1 MCPLSSSHSS
11 ARFWLLALDDHTP
24 PGAIYRVTFR
34 WLFAGCLSF
43 LVSARL
49 SPALADEPPKLPDK
63 YDEPLGTCFETIK
76 YPYPTAYLNLNVE
89 GQDLRMCF
97 MDVRPEKNPNG
108 RTIVLLHGKN
118 FWGAY
123 WGDTMKFL
131 LDRGFRVV
139 VPDQIGFGK
148 SSKPDIH
155 YSFDF
160 LAANTAGLLDLLQ
173 IPKAIIVGH
182 SMGGMLA
189 IRFARLYPGRTEAL
203 VLEDPIGLEDY
214 RLVVPPAP
222 LEQLYQSELNLS
234 LQDYRKYV
242 QSYFVNYPPD
252 KAEAFVEPRI
262 RVILSGD
269 FPRWA
274 KAAALTTE
282 MIYEQPVCYEFAQI
296 KVPTLLIIGLDDRT
310 AVGRDRAPLDQ
321 RNSLG
326 NIPDL
331 ARKAANQIQG
341 ARLVELPGVGHIPHI
356 EALGPFQQAL
366 EQFIQK

>member
-1 MCPLSSSHSS
+1 MFASCLSS
-11 ARFWLLALDDHTP
+11 FLLAPLP
-24 PGAIYRVTFR
+24 QA
-34 WLFAGCLSF
+34 A
-43 LVSARL
+43 
-49 SPALADEPPKLPDK
+49 ADQPLKLPDK
-63 YDEPLGTCFETIK
+63 YDEPLGICFETVT
-76 YPYPTAYLNLNVE
+76 YPYPTAYVNLNIE
-89 GQDLRMCF
+89 GQDLRMSF
-97 MDVRPEKNPNG
+97 MDVRPENNPNG
-108 RTIVLLHGKN
+108 RTVVLLHGKN

-155 YSFDF
+155 YSFDV
-160 LAANTAGLLDLLQ
+160 LAANTGGLLDRLQ

-189 IRFARLYPGRTEAL
+189 VRFARLYPGRTEAL

-214 RLVVPPAP
+214 RLAVPPAP
-222 LEQLYQSELNLS
+222 LEQLYQSELHLS

-242 QSYFVNYPPD
+242 QGYFVTYPPD

-262 RVILSGD
+262 RVTFSGD

-274 KAAALTTE
+274 KAAALTTL

-310 AVGRDRAPLDQ
+310 AVGRDRAPLEQ

-326 NIPDL
+326 KIPEL
-331 ARKAANQIQG
+331 ARKAASQIQG

-356 EALGPFQQAL
+356 EAPGPFQQAL